1 MIPIASKDKNI
12 TPTKVVIIESILI
25 ASIGTI
31 LLFILLSINGLSFS
45 YIFFIAN
52 FLIIFISSFVINY
65 LYLKRYIYRRIKI
78 IYKLIRSQKLKEDNS
93 DEIHLNKDIFYSVE
107 NEVKTWLSE
116 KNKQLTDLKEL
127 ETYRKNYLG
136 NISHE
141 LKTPIF
147 NIQGFIHSLMDGA
160 IHDENVNMKYL
171 KRASVNVDRIQT
183 IIEDLETINRIESGQ
198 LIMDIR
204 PFDIKILV
212 DEVLEDIDIKR
223 MEKNIKISYK
233 EGALKNFKVIA
244 DRESIR
250 QVLMNLI
257 LNSVK
262 YGQVNGTTKI
272 GFYDFDKHIL
282 VEIADN
288 GIGIDEKHL
297 KHVFDRFYRVDKSRS
312 RDVGGTG
319 LGLSIVKHIIEAHHQ
334 TVTVR
339 SSLNLGS
346 TFGFTLEKAN

>member
-1 MIPIASKDKNI
+1 MIR
-12 TPTKVVIIESILI
+12 L
-25 ASIGTI
+25 
-31 LLFILLSINGLSFS
+31 
-45 YIFFIAN
+45 
-52 FLIIFISSFVINY
+52 
-65 LYLKRYIYRRIKI
+65 
-78 IYKLIRSQKLKEDNS
+78 QKLKEDNF
-93 DEIHLNKDIFYSVE
+93 DDIELNKDIFNKVE
-107 NEVKTWLSE
+107 SEVKTWVSE

-127 ETYRKNYLG
+127 ENYRKNYLG
-136 NISHE
+136 NVSHE

-171 KRASVNVDRIQT
+171 KRAAVNVDRIQN
-183 IIEDLETINRIESGQ
+183 IIEDLETINRLESGQ
-198 LIMDIR
+198 LIMEIQ

-212 DEVLEDIDIKR
+212 DEVIEDLEIRRK
-223 MEKNIKISYK
+223 EKNIKISYK
-233 EGALKNFKVIA
+233 EGALKSFKVLA

-257 LNSVK
+257 LNSIK
-262 YGQVNGTTKI
+262 YGNVNGTTKI
-272 GFYDFDKHIL
+272 GFYDIDNHIL

-297 KHVFDRFYRVDKSRS
+297 KHLFDRFYRVDKSRS

-319 LGLSIVKHIIEAHHQ
+319 LGLSIVKHIIEAHNQ
-334 TVTVR
+334 TITVR